1 MRRIETDS
9 EILQKCNETDSAARV
24 VERNQTSQRVL
35 WQFSQKSF
43 IMSQIPRPGESRVT
57 KQPPLPCTLYNVR
70 AVFMMALLL
79 Q

>member
-1 MRRIETDS
+1 MRRIETDG
-9 EILQKCNETDSAARV
+9 EILQATIRECNETDNAARRV
-24 VERNQTSQRVL
+24 GERSQTSLRVL

-43 IMSQIPRPGESRVT
+43 IIPHPSESRVT
-57 KQPPLPCTLYNVR
+57 NQPPCTLYNVR